1 MTQNVDRRAR
11 IVRVRTAESRIAQM
25 ELAKAKG
32 SANQIRSIVDRIV
45 ALNNENVTTSGETDG
60 MSLAAIAETRVRL
73 DAALRATSVPLEQAM
88 QRVQRQQKNSIHTEL
103 REQGARRLLEKA
115 EVERAKHIER
125 KAAHARCHPGAGNK
139 GEEL

>member
-1 MTQNVDRRAR
+1 VTQNVDRRAR

-45 ALNNENVTTSGETDG
+45 ALNNENVATSGTTDG
-60 MSLAAIAETRVRL
+60 MALAAIAETRVRL

-115 EVERAKHIER
+115 EVERAKHNER
-125 KAAHARCHPGAGNK
+125 KAHHARCHPGLGPK
-139 GEEL
+139 GEDI

>member
-1 MTQNVDRRAR
+1 MTHNVDRRAR

-45 ALNNENVTTSGETDG
+45 ALNNENVTTSGATDG

-88 QRVQRQQKNSIHTEL
+88 QRVQRQHKNSIHTEL

>member
-45 ALNNENVTTSGETDG
+45 ALNNENVTTSGATDG
-60 MSLAAIAETRVRL
+60 MSLAAIAETRARL

>member
-45 ALNNENVTTSGETDG
+45 ALNNENVATSGTTDG
-60 MSLAAIAETRVRL
+60 MALAAIAETRVRL
-73 DAALRATSVPLEQAM
+73 DTALRATSVPLEQAM

-115 EVERAKHIER
+115 EVERTKHNER
-125 KAAHARCHPGAGNK
+125 KAAHARCHPGIGTK
-139 GEEL
+139 GEDI

>member
-45 ALNNENVTTSGETDG
+45 ALNNENVTTSGATDG

-139 GEEL
+139 GEEF

>member
-45 ALNNENVTTSGETDG
+45 ALNNENVATSGTTDG
-60 MSLAAIAETRVRL
+60 MALAAIAETRVRL
-73 DAALRATSVPLEQAM
+73 DTVPLEQAM

-115 EVERAKHIER
+115 EVERAKHNER
-125 KAAHARCHPGAGNK
+125 KAAHARCHPGTGTK
-139 GEEL
+139 GEDI

>member
-11 IVRVRTAESRIAQM
+11 IVRIRTAESRIAQM
-25 ELAKAKG
+25 ELAQAKG

-45 ALNNENVTTSGETDG
+45 ALNNENVASSGTTDG

-73 DAALRATSVPLEQAM
+73 DTALKATSAPLEQAI

-103 REQGARRLLEKA
+103 REQGARHQKKKA
-115 EVERAKHIER
+115 EQESAKQKER
-125 KAAHARCHPGAGNK
+125 KAANARCHPGNGAK
-139 GEEL
+139 GEDQ